1 MNSEEPDFRR
11 TNLMLKEQLDSQ
23 RKINLQSEE
32 IVYLKAKLDQQ
43 YQLTINLSNQLET
56 IQREN
61 LQLKRD
67 LQSSIKEN
75 TFTGRPPL
83 TQINRES
90 QDHHNNEQTLRPLK
104 LQNLAN
110 YDIDLKNTAKYHG
123 NNNSNHS
130 VPARLPELQRPHS
143 TQPVEI
149 DNDASLLLMLKK
161 PGHHSPGSYSPPK
174 SLTLPSINELN
185 KNVRDPIGTPRF
197 HSHGIV
203 IVALKLQVSK
213 EHIL

>member
-75 TFTGRPPL
+75 TFTARPPL

-90 QDHHNNEQTLRPLK
+90 Q
-104 LQNLAN
+104 AN

-203 IVALKLQVSK
+203 IVALKLQASK